1 MLLEVKI
8 ENFYSIK
15 EQVVFSMLA
24 GPDTTMNYNLYS
36 PENYKSTRILKS
48 AVFYGANAAGK
59 TNVLR
64 GLKFIERII
73 LENNTRQDGDEI
85 NVIPFRMD
93 EKYKDMPSKFDIIFI
108 HQGIKYAYGFTIDRK
123 KVHSEYLYNY
133 PKGRQATLFE
143 RTDTNR
149 FKFTKDKEEQEA
161 LSRRTLSNRLYLASA
176 TEWNYKPIAKA
187 FEWFKRNLKINIFGS
202 LRNWVNYTA
211 SVIHQ
216 NSDMKEA
223 VRCLLAEADISIQDY
238 LTEERDIRETDMYK
252 VLPSTLQ
259 KTISSDLSDKKV
271 ISVRT
276 SHRTQ
281 NENGQ
286 FHDEIFDLDD
296 ESAGTIKI
304 FELAAPLL
312 EVLENGHVLVIDE
325 LDIQL
330 HPLLVENIV
339 KKFHDPNQNTGN
351 AQLIFTTHN
360 TNLLTQTIFRRDQIW
375 FVEKNQASGATDIY
389 SLLDLKV
396 RKDENIE
403 KGYLAG
409 RYGAVPFIGEEQI
422 CKWPK

>member
-8 ENFYSIK
+8 ENFCSIK

-24 GPDTTMNYNLYS
+24 GPDTTMNYNFYS
-36 PENYKSTRILKS
+36 PENYSNTKILKS

-59 TNVLR
+59 TNLLR
-64 GLKFIERII
+64 GLKFIERTI

-85 NVIPFRMD
+85 NVIPFRLD
-93 EKYKDMPSKFDIIFI
+93 DKYKNMPSKFDIIFI
-108 HQGIKYAYGFTIDRK
+108 HQGIKYAYGFALDRK
-123 KVHSEYLYNY
+123 KVHTEYLYYY

-143 RTDTNR
+143 RTDTNN
-149 FKFTKDKEEQEA
+149 FKFTKDREEQET
-161 LSRRTLSNRLYLASA
+161 LSRRTLSNRLYLAGA

-187 FEWFKRNLKINIFGS
+187 FEWFKRNLKINVSGN

-211 SVIHQ
+211 TAIHQ
-216 NSDMKEA
+216 NPEMKES
-223 VRCLLAEADISIQDY
+223 VRTLLAEADLSIQDY
-238 LTEERDIRETDMYK
+238 LTEERDVAK
-252 VLPSTLQ
+252 SLSA
-259 KTISSDLSDKKV
+259 DLNDKKV

-276 SHRTQ
+276 AHRTQ
-281 NENGQ
+281 DAKGQ
-286 FHDEIFDLDD
+286 IYDEIFDLDD
-296 ESAGTIKI
+296 ESAGTVKM

-312 EVLENGHVLVIDE
+312 EVLQHGHVLVIDE

-339 KKFHDPNQNTGN
+339 KKFHDPKQNTGN
-351 AQLIFTTHN
+351 SQLIFTTHN

-375 FVEKNQASGATDIY
+375 FVEKSPVTGATDIY
-389 SLLDLKV
+389 SLLELRV

-409 RYGAVPFIGEEQI
+409 RYGAVPFIGEEPI
-422 CKWPK
+422 DKWQK